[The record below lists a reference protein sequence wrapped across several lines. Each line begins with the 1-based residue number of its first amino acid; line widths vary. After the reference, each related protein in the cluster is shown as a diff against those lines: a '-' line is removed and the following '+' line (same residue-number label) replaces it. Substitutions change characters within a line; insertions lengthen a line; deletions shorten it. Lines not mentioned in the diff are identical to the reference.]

1 MELNF
6 FSTFPLMDPASIL
19 RGFRQRS
26 TTAKA
31 AMVGYRTGSTHPGSR
46 AGAGSHADHAAAL
59 AVDTHRTW

>member
-1 MELNF
+1 MELKF

-31 AMVGYRTGSTHPGSR
+31 AMVGYRTGSTHW
-46 AGAGSHADHAAAL
+46 HADHAAAL